1 MMSVHFIDWI
11 RGKASRMVDSSMKA
25 FEIRPGSESSIAVRN
40 SFEAKQGAP
49 TSVAMQPPPHGR
61 KIWSFLV
68 QAAVFAVLLMSFA
81 WAAWKGDSDGGDI
94 GAWMMIIVLIPAA
107 IVCEGLGLGKL
118 SFFGPST
125 IPEPVLWCAMIFV
138 AYVYCLVLVGIA
150 RAVVWSLKKLSQMLA
165 ARAPGK

>member
-1 MMSVHFIDWI
+1 
-11 RGKASRMVDSSMKA
+11 MVDSSMKA

-40 SFEAKQGAP
+40 TFEAKQGAP
-49 TSVAMQPPPHGR
+49 VPAAMQPPPHRR

-68 QAAVFAVLLMSFA
+68 QAAVFAVLFMSFA

-118 SFFGPST
+118 SFFGAST
-125 IPEPVLWCAMIFV
+125 IPGPVLWCAMIFV
-138 AYVYCLVLVGIA
+138 AYVYGLVLVGIA
-150 RAVVWSLKKLSQMLA
+150 RAVVWSLKKLSQMLV